1 MKLHRAAPVSS
12 RRGFSLIELL
22 IVIAIILVIAGLAI
36 PSFLRSKMRANE
48 AAIAGALR
56 SVTTAN
62 ETYQSTYAQGYAPNF
77 ASLAPPPAG
86 TAPSAS
92 AAGLIDPTLA
102 TGTRNGYNFIYAA
115 IDTDG
120 NGQFDQYTVNA
131 NPVQVGTSG
140 EKYFYVDHTN
150 VIRENLGGPAD
161 ATSSPIPKQ

>member
-1 MKLHRAAPVSS
+1 MKPHRTARASS
-12 RRGFSLIELL
+12 PRGFSLIELL

-48 AAIAGALR
+48 AAVAGALR
-56 SVTTAN
+56 SITTAN
-62 ETYQSTYAQGYAPNF
+62 ETYLATYGRGYAVDL
-77 ASLAPPPAG
+77 ATLAPPPPNTPANA
-86 TAPSAS
+86 T

-102 TGTRNGYNFIYAA
+102 SGTRNGYTFTYAA
-115 IDTDG
+115 VDTDG
-120 NGQFDQYTVNA
+120 NGQPDQYRVNA

-161 ATSSPIPKQ
+161 ANSPPIPKQ

>member
-1 MKLHRAAPVSS
+1 MKHDRVPPASHQ
-12 RRGFSLIELL
+12 RGFSLIELL

-48 AAIAGALR
+48 AAVVGALR

-62 ETYQSTYAQGYAPNF
+62 ETYRSTYAQGYAPTL
-77 ASLAPPPAG
+77 ASLAPPPSG
-86 TAPSAS
+86 TPAS
-92 AAGLIDPTLA
+92 ATAADLLDPTLA
-102 TGTRNGYNFIYAA
+102 GGTRNGYNFLYNP

-131 NPVQVGTSG
+131 NPVQVGSSG

-150 VIRENLGGPAD
+150 VVRENLGGPAD
-161 ATSSPIPKQ
+161 ANSPPVPK

>member
-77 ASLAPPPAG
+77 ASLAPPPVG
-86 TAPSAS
+86 TPASA

-102 TGTRNGYNFIYAA
+102 SGTRNGYNFIYAA

>member
-1 MKLHRAAPVSS
+1 MKLHRTARPLSP
-12 RRGFSLIELL
+12 RGFSLIELL

-48 AAIAGALR
+48 AAVAGALR

-62 ETYQSTYAQGYAPNF
+62 ETYQATYARGYAPDF

-86 TAPSAS
+86 TAPSATAS
-92 AAGLIDPTLA
+92 GLIDPTLA
-102 TGTRNGYNFIYAA
+102 SGTRNGYTFIYAA

-131 NPVQVGTSG
+131 NPVQAGTSG

-161 ATSSPIPKQ
+161 ANSSPIPKQ